1 MNISKSTHHRLA
13 TKNSFT
19 PLTEEKVSQI
29 QRCII
34 GSYFLGTRYF
44 VPKQKCLIIERNRV
58 FQRIQIFATIFK
70 SILLY
75 YNLLMFHRC
84 PA

>member
-1 MNISKSTHHRLA
+1 MNISKSIHHRLA

-19 PLTEEKVSQI
+19 PLTEEKVTQI

-58 FQRIQIFATIFK
+58 FQRIYFLDFDSHFQINFI
-70 SILLY
+70 IL
-75 YNLLMFHRC
+75 
-84 PA
+84 